1 MERKIGRIEPAKFK
15 SKPKAAAKP
24 SPSTK
29 SASPCNE
36 DEWRARDDARTL
48 AQAAAIKSDPD
59 RLKKAIPEARK
70 MLEEKTAEVRGLR
83 AISRR
88 AK

>member
-1 MERKIGRIEPAKFK
+1 MERKIGRIEPKFK
-15 SKPKAAAKP
+15 SKPKAAAKAAP
-24 SPSTK
+24 VKVTNAIK
-29 SASPCNE
+29 MDE
-36 DEWRARDDARTL
+36 DSWRARDDARTL

-83 AISRR
+83 AISRKGR
-88 AK
+88 